1 MKTFFLWSIASL
13 YSIFSIAQ
21 DSPSQIDIVDFKT
34 AAVDIYVNENS
45 EIISG
50 TVSYNLTIL
59 KDTPSLFIDAKNIT
73 RYDVKVDGK
82 PVKADY
88 NEKQIVVESR
98 FRESVLFIKLKII
111 HGVVVTYI
119 TNYFP

>member
-1 MKTFFLWSIASL
+1 MYFAYPMKTFFLWSIASL

-59 KDTPSLFIDAKNIT
+59 KDTPSLFIDAKT
-73 RYDVKVDGK
+73 SH
-82 PVKADY
+82 ATM
-88 NEKQIVVESR
+88 
-98 FRESVLFIKLKII
+98 LK
-111 HGVVVTYI
+111 
-119 TNYFP
+119 